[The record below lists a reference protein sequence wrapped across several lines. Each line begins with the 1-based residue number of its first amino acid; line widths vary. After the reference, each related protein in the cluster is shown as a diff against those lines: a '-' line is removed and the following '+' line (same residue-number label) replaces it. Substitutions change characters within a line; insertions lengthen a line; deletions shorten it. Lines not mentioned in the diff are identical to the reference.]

1 MGMEKQ
7 VKITVADVC
16 PLIDDISVKSM
27 HSDAEGIGQSK
38 LMHDL
43 ELDSL
48 DFVRLI
54 QSIELL
60 DKMHGHVIDESI
72 ANELYPDITVRE
84 FVDAVNKNIIEH
96 R

>member
-1 MGMEKQ
+1 MRS
-7 VKITVADVC
+7 A
-16 PLIDDISVKSM
+16 
-27 HSDAEGIGQSK
+27 HSDEAGLAQSK

-60 DKMHGHVIDESI
+60 DKMHGYVIDESI
-72 ANELYPDITVRE
+72 ADELYPDITVRE